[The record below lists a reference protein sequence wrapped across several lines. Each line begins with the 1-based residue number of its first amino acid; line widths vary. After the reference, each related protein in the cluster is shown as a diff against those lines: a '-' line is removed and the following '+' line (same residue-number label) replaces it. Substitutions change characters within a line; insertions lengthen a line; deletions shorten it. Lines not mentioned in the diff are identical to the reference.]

1 MAQGRFET
9 FWAFFPYYLS
19 EHGVGTNRVLHYI
32 GTSLAVL
39 TLLTAIVTLNPWLL
53 LAVPVLGY
61 GWAWVGHFFVEK
73 NRPATFRYPVWSLMG
88 DFVML
93 GLAVTGQLSRYMPDG
108 PVYEPGTGPTA
119 DDAAAEPSK

>member
-1 MAQGRFET
+1 MADGRFES

-19 EHGVGTNRVLHYI
+19 EHGSRTNRVLHYI
-32 GTSLAVL
+32 GTTLACL
-39 TLLTAIVTLNPWLL
+39 TLMTALITLNPWLL

-73 NRPATFRYPVWSLMG
+73 NRPATFSYPVWSLMG

-93 GLAVTGQLSRYMPDG
+93 GLAVTGQLKDHLPEG
-108 PVYEPGTGPTA
+108 PVSPPA
-119 DDAAAEPSK
+119 K

>member
-1 MAQGRFET
+1 MASERFQS

-19 EHGVGTNRVLHYI
+19 EHRDRTCRVLHYI

-53 LAVPVLGY
+53 LAIPVIGY
-61 GWAWVGHFFVEK
+61 GFAWVGHFFIEK
-73 NRPATFRYPVWSLMG
+73 NRPATFTYPVWSLMG

-93 GLAVTGQLSRYMPDG
+93 GMAVTGRLKKHLDAIPEEG
-108 PVYEPGTGPTA
+108 VPLPGQ
-119 DDAAAEPSK
+119 AEGEGARAK